1 MHHSS
6 WRTGNRCSLI
16 CKPRT
21 GRVEFPI
28 IGMGSTGA
36 VRGRPGFVV
45 QIRARALRNN
55 AWGTS

>member
-1 MHHSS
+1 
-6 WRTGNRCSLI
+6 
-16 CKPRT
+16 
-21 GRVEFPI
+21 VEFPI

>member
-28 IGMGSTGA
+28 IAMGSMGA
-36 VRGRPGFVV
+36 VRGCPRFVV
-45 QIRARALRNN
+45 QIRTRALRDN
-55 AWGTS
+55 AWGAS